1 MSLCMK
7 ALESERI
14 YSKDCV
20 HRPPVRPPGKI
31 VFRVRRPLTPALL
44 PFSILRPCRSPYLS
58 THPQHVPCPLPMIHS
73 FPRLPAL
80 NMPTGRQKGR
90 PSRGSL
96 APPPIPQEKGRWCW
110 TCGRIMSRFYSLLR
124 FVSWGLRQGGGGD
137 WSRRGGEGGGW
148 GSWSEISLCCLRYL
162 LCS

>member
-1 MSLCMK
+1 MHEGVGIREDLLKGLRAQTTS
-7 ALESERI
+7 SSSR
-14 YSKDCV
+14 KDCF
-20 HRPPVRPPGKI
+20 PGTTT
-31 VFRVRRPLTPALL
+31 PDSSTPALL
-44 PFSILRPCRSPYLS
+44 NSRPCRSPYLS